1 MRVFFQEISSIFLS
15 MSRILILCLAA
26 IGTSFHLQGQQW
38 YCQNENEGEGL
49 NYNCSGGMAFV
60 AGGKIFFGL
69 GVDYSDQPS
78 GFFLTYDPATNT
90 FYSNLAFSPGP
101 RAFGTG
107 FGIGNN
113 AYVGLGMIDLPDDP
127 YPPLHQNFF
136 HVFDA
141 NTGNWVNQV
150 DFPGGLRRNAIA
162 FTIGNVAYVGGG
174 QSVDSIG
181 STAQFT
187 PVNDFWAYDQTAN
200 TWTPKAN
207 LPTTFTAARTFTIN
221 GKGYL
226 MRDNSTSLWEY
237 DPIANTWITRAS
249 FPGGARTGFS
259 AFGFNGLG
267 YVGCGRTT
275 ADLKDFYV
283 FNPTTNTWSAAP
295 ALWSDFGRSH
305 ALAVDL
311 AGSAYLLGGQRG
323 ATPIRDGVWRFGPAT
338 TPAPDTWTQRPFLPA
353 TPREGAISFSIGTKG
368 YLGGGGSATDFWE
381 YDPATQ
387 SWTARAP
394 LPGPVDE
401 GFSIDGIGYVTRPTA
416 AGNFHAYDPA
426 TNSWS
431 PRADLPGGARSQ
443 AASFAVEGKGY
454 ICSGSIGGTAQSD
467 LWEYDPATNAWT
479 QRASRPTYS
488 STNAMGMAIGNKG
501 YVMGGSVNSSV
512 DVSANH
518 QYDPATNTWTNKAA
532 VPFGGRRNG
541 QAFAIGNMGY
551 LGGGWAGSGQ
561 FAKRFDVYD
570 PATNTWDLLGD
581 MGGLYRHNGAG
592 FSIGDKGYVCGG
604 RRSMGFGNPPG
615 SSQFYTINDLWEFDP
630 TTIELDAQV
639 MLDGPYDADTEW
651 MNDDLR
657 AAGLLPLRD
666 PYALNGYPLPGGSY
680 SDRPTVIPIA
690 ADENAVVDR
699 IVVELRNA
707 TNPAQV
713 LATRHVWL
721 QRDGD
726 IVDMDGSSPVRF
738 TLDHG
743 SYYVAIRHRNHLGF
757 MTATPV
763 TFTTSP
769 TAIDFTSPSTATF
782 GTEARRIQDGMA
794 LAWCGDVT
802 FNGRTAYVGSN
813 NDRDPILIRI
823 GGSNVL
829 QVIDGY
835 HPEDVNLDG
844 QVKYSG
850 SGNDRDP
857 ILQTIGGSIPT
868 NVRSQQ
874 LP

>member
-1 MRVFFQEISSIFLS
+1 
-15 MSRILILCLAA
+15 MSRILLLCLAFMGA
-26 IGTSFHLQGQQW
+26 SFYVHGQQW

-49 NYNCSGGMAFV
+49 NYNCSGGMAFI

-69 GVDYSDQPS
+69 GLDYSNQPS
-78 GFFLTYDPATNT
+78 GFFQTYDPATNT
-90 FYSNLAFSPGP
+90 LQSNFTFSPGP
-101 RAFGTG
+101 RAYGTG

-113 AYVGLGMIDLPDDP
+113 AYIGLGMIDDSDDP

-136 HVFDA
+136 LVFDA

-226 MRDNSTSLWEY
+226 MRDNSASLWEY
-237 DPIANTWITRAS
+237 DPAANTWITRAS

-275 ADLKDFYV
+275 TDLKDFYA

-305 ALAVDL
+305 ALAVNL
-311 AGSAYLLGGQRG
+311 GGSAYLLGGQRG

-353 TPREGAISFSIGTKG
+353 TARHGSIAFSIGTKG
-368 YLGGGGSATDFWE
+368 YVGGGEATTDFWA
-381 YDPATQ
+381 YDPATMQ
-387 SWTARAP
+387 WTARAP
-394 LPGPVDE
+394 LPGTVDE

-416 AGNFHAYDPA
+416 AGNFYAYDPG

-431 PRADLPGGARSQ
+431 PRADLPGGARSG

-454 ICSGSIGGTAQSD
+454 VCSGTVNGSAQSD
-467 LWEYDPATNAWT
+467 LWEYDPATDAWT
-479 QRASRPTYS
+479 QRANRPTYS
-488 STNAMGMAIGNKG
+488 SYNAMGLAIGNKG

-518 QYDPATNTWTNKAA
+518 QYDPATDTWTNKAS
-532 VPFGGRRNG
+532 VPFGGRRNA
-541 QAFAIGNMGY
+541 QAFAIGNVGY

-561 FAKRFDVYD
+561 YAKRFDVYD
-570 PATNTWDLLGD
+570 PATNTWTLLGD
-581 MGGLYRHNGAG
+581 IGGLFRHYGVG
-592 FSIGDKGYVCGG
+592 FAIGDKGYVCGG
-604 RRSMGFGNPPG
+604 RRSMESFGVPG
-615 SSQFYTINDLWEFDP
+615 PSQFYTINDLWEFNP
-630 TTIELDAQV
+630 TTIELEAQV
-639 MLDGPYDADTEW
+639 MLDGPFDSDTEL

-657 AAGLLPLRD
+657 IAGLLPDRD
-666 PYALNGYPLPGGSY
+666 PYGLNGYAFPGGNY
-680 SDRPTVIPIA
+680 SDMPAGVPTA
-690 ADENAVVDR
+690 SNENAVVDR
-699 IVVELRNA
+699 IVIELRNA

-738 TLDHG
+738 TLAQG
-743 SYYVAIRHRNHLGF
+743 SYHVAVRHRNHLGVMSAAPIGF
-757 MTATPV
+757 GAGPA
-763 TFTTSP
+763 S
-769 TAIDFTSPSTATF
+769 IDFSSPATAAY
-782 GTEARRIQDGMA
+782 GTDARKIEGGVAR
-794 LAWCGDVT
+794 AWCGDANFDGQVK
-802 FNGRTAYVGSN
+802 YVGEN
-813 NDRDPILIRI
+813 NDRDLI
-823 GGSNVL
+823 L
-829 QVIDGY
+829 QVIGGITPTNTVTGY
-835 HPEDVNLDG
+835 HAEDVNLDG
-844 QVKYSG
+844 TVKYTG
-850 SGNDRDP
+850 QDNDRDL
-857 ILQTIGGSIPT
+857 ILQTIGGTVPT
-868 NVRSQQ
+868 NVRQAQ